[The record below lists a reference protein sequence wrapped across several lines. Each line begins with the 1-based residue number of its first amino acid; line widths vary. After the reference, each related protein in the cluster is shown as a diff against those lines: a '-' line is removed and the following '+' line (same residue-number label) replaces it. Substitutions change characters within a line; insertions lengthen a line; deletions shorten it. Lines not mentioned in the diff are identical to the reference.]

1 MTLPSDRTTA
11 ERIAHLAARA
21 GGRAYYVGG
30 CVRDELMGRA
40 VKDLDIEV
48 HALAPDV
55 LWSILEQVGE
65 PTAHGKS
72 FGVYGLRHTGLDIA
86 MPRKERQIG
95 AGHRGFEVD
104 VDPFL
109 GPKEAAR
116 RRDFTINALMKDV
129 LTGEV
134 LDFYGGREDMALGIL
149 RCVDERHFGEDPLRV
164 LRAAQFAARFGFSV
178 EERTV
183 EICRA
188 IDLSQLSRERVE
200 DELKKAL
207 LQASRPSAFFEVL
220 QQMDQLAPWFS
231 EVQSLIGVPQDPLY
245 HPEGDVWVHTMEVLD
260 RAASLREEACNP
272 YAFLLLA
279 LCHDFGKVV
288 TTAEKNGRI
297 HAYGHE
303 TEGLPLVE
311 SFLQRIC
318 EETEVRRYVRDMVPL
333 HMRPNL
339 AAWAKPSVKST
350 NHLFDEAVS
359 PEDLILF
366 AQADRP
372 VFAGSEAF
380 SGDGAFLR
388 ERLQVYRETMSRPFV
403 EGKDL
408 IAAGLSPGPAFTELL
423 AFAHKLRLAGIE
435 KESALKQILAMVR
448 KLEKR

>member
-1 MTLPSDRTTA
+1 MTAAGERTIA
-11 ERIAHLAARA
+11 ERIAKLAADA

-30 CVRDELMGRA
+30 CVRDVLMGRES
-40 VKDLDIEV
+40 KDLDVEV
-48 HALAPDV
+48 HGLKPAV
-55 LWSILEQVGE
+55 LWGILEQVGE

-86 MPRKERQIG
+86 MPRKERQVG
-95 AGHRGFEVD
+95 TGHRGFEVD

-116 RRDFTINALMKDV
+116 RRDFTVNAFMQDV

-134 LDFYGGREDMALGIL
+134 LDFYGGRKDLDAGVL
-149 RCVDERHFGEDPLRV
+149 RCVDENHFGEDPLRV
-164 LRAAQFAARFGFSV
+164 LRAAQFAARFGF
-178 EERTV
+178 TV
-183 EICRA
+183 EPKTVVICA
-188 IDLSQLSRERVE
+188 SIDLTQLSRERIE
-200 DELKKAL
+200 EELKKAL
-207 LQASRPSAFFEVL
+207 LQADRPSVFFEVL
-220 QQMDQLAPWFS
+220 REMRQLSPWFA
-231 EVQSLIGVPQDPLY
+231 EAEALIGVPQDPHF

-260 RAASLREEACNP
+260 RAASLRGEAENP
-272 YAFLLLA
+272 YAFMLLA
-279 LCHDFGKVV
+279 LCHDFGKAV

-303 TEGLPLVE
+303 TEGLPLVDA
-311 SFLQRIC
+311 FLQRVC
-318 EETEVRRYVRDMVPL
+318 GEVEVRRYVRSMLPL

-339 AAWAKPSVKST
+339 AAWSKPSVKST

-359 PEDLILF
+359 PADLILF

-372 VFAGSEAF
+372 VFAGSEEF

-388 ERLQVYRETMSRPFV
+388 ERLEIYRETMNRPFV

-408 IAAGLSPGPAFTELL
+408 VAAGVTPGPAFTELL

-435 KESALKQILAMVR
+435 KEPALKQTLAMAR
-448 KLEKR
+448 KLCKK